1 MCWSA
6 KVKTPKVDTQKMRAV
21 DPAPL
26 TEEPKAVEFGTDDD
40 NASGLSTEVATSGK
54 KSVTVKKDT
63 PNKEPS
69 PKAKRMSVRGR
80 L

>member
-6 KVKTPKVDTQKMRAV
+6 KVKTPKVNTQAMRAV

-54 KSVTVKKDT
+54 KSVTVEKVPKTSQQSRAKKT
-63 PNKEPS
+63 
-69 PKAKRMSVRGR
+69 SVRGK